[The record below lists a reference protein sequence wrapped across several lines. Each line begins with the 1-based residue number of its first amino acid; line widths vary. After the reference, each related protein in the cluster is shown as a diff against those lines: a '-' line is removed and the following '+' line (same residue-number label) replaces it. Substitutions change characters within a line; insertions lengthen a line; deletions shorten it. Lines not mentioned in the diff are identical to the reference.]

1 MSERMSDQQL
11 DQDFHSLEPVYSD
24 DGGTDPSPWTRRL
37 VIFLRAMAAL
47 SMLKGLY
54 HWSQVCGLF
63 AAPGNGFEVQSIAWQ
78 TATIFFAVIDLIAAV
93 GLWLAASWG
102 AVIWLT
108 SVASLIAVDVFF
120 PQVFGGGLIL
130 NLGAAALLALYLW
143 LAIESAREHP
153 V

>member
-1 MSERMSDQQL
+1 
-11 DQDFHSLEPVYSD
+11 
-24 DGGTDPSPWTRRL
+24 
-37 VIFLRAMAAL
+37 
-47 SMLKGLY
+47 
-54 HWSQVCGLF
+54 
-63 AAPGNGFEVQSIAWQ
+63 
-78 TATIFFAVIDLIAAV
+78 
-93 GLWLAASWG
+93 
-102 AVIWLT
+102 VIWLT